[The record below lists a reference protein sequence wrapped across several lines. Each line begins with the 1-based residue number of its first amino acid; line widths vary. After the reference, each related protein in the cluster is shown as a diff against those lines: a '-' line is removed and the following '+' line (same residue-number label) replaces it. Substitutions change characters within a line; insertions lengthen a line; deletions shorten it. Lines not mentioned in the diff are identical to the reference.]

1 MPRILSQEEIDAQF
15 RGGFRADVAPAGLGT
30 RFGAAI
36 DRSQAGLLGIG
47 EAVGLPLGD
56 LRRENQFEQ
65 QQSMQ
70 RYFRDNPNEPQSFR
84 DVEGVGS
91 ALRYARGLAIDSSP
105 ELLTSLVTGGAGA
118 LMGLGT
124 AGRIGLAAAANY
136 PSAVGDILQN
146 QREEAGQTNAGVA
159 GLLGIP
165 YAAADLVG
173 LDAALASG
181 KMMRTGIKRLDE
193 MRGFGGAAARTG
205 ANVAMNAPIEGAS
218 ETFQELVNQAGRM
231 AVNPRQTMFNP
242 EANERYLESFVGG
255 ATLGGAASGLMGGW
269 RRSEQYQAPE
279 QETDLLNKQTQQTQQ
294 PAPQQYGLVTQP
306 APLQQRIDQQLG
318 IGARTTPKDY
328 AKQFEEA
335 YNEPSGQY
343 ATDPVTG
350 LEKQL
355 SVGEYQQM
363 TNAPLDLTE
372 SKPAD
377 AAAAAATTAKIERDP
392 KDLFIRDTLKVIPN
406 QHSRTLF
413 DMMMESGIDPQA
425 DLMVPVWNY
434 AAEKYM
440 SKGRYDKAVQMMDEA
455 IIKARQGAP
464 SGTGVSTVQ
473 QSAGGVGVGGAVVPG
488 TVGTAGSNAPV
499 TGTVGGDTT
508 AAGAASQQ
516 AGVLPSASG
525 QPPTTVTT
533 TTAAPAT
540 PPPSKFRRAP
550 KPMTV
555 LEAAEAAKAAQAQQT
570 GAPAAPPQPVVDERQ
585 VVLQQIFGERNGD
598 IIFDVVGMGMSE
610 PEAAAKYN
618 TSRQNIQKIAGA
630 TGQKTWPARIA
641 KAKAEKGLT
650 DEQIADAFNVP
661 TADSVEN
668 QIASQVFTQGQERM
682 DEGQA
687 IEAGLENIVK
697 TAGAGTSEVEGFTKL
712 QKEIDATLEALAS
725 ETDEATLEELNKK
738 LAEQLVKV
746 RAVEEQAKAEVRA
759 TAGRK
764 SKKDEADEA
773 AVQAETA
780 KPVGEEDAVQVQ
792 STAVVP
798 VQSEAQTGKGVG
810 GQVRRAEKPASKGQT
825 QGQAKGQVDRGRALW
840 ESLSAKTPGLVPYE
854 QLTKLEQDY
863 LTDLAVRTNGKP
875 VVAKEMGL
883 QQLLTKEPTT
893 IDVEARVIDEQ
904 VTTQVAALP
913 APQIDRLEKHYGNKR
928 DSAEF
933 LRKVQEDITKYVT
946 QGAEAVA
953 GAIRSIIKAMA
964 EGVLAMGIVFNP
976 NITKDA
982 FNINV
987 GKTFQQTI
995 EVTQEV
1001 PAEAKAQMSPT
1012 AQAVYSAMAP
1022 VAMKSGKWFMV
1033 ADKPNGMLHI
1043 FKEDGSHALS
1053 DPTLYGKDK
1062 GDVLAAVSSLEGGAK
1077 VTPAGKFTLKA
1088 RASTYAG
1095 GQELILVESKDYT
1108 GYIAIHAA
1116 DTSTPSENRLG
1127 RLDTPTAAD
1136 NRVSYGCINT
1146 KHDTFINEIKPNI
1159 SKLDGGMVFVVP
1171 DAQDQVAQM
1180 FAAETRTETRTEGGE
1195 GAKGVAAAT
1204 VVGKEENMLF
1214 GKSAEARTPYSATE
1228 LTNEIKNFIRADI
1241 LGRKLV
1247 IVNSVEDLLNSR
1259 LENEK
1264 KIGKAIA
1271 DENAYGVADD
1281 GTAYLIANRISK
1293 GEGRSKFMHEVGA
1306 HLGLENL
1313 LPSSLYRNLTS
1324 QLAKWAKAN
1333 DGSLEATIAARA
1345 QQRVTAAQTKDRDK
1359 PAELLAYFVEEAM
1372 LAGIDPT
1379 AAGSQT
1385 SPLAD
1390 WFRTLWAAF
1399 KIALRKLG
1407 FKPESLDTQ
1416 DVINLAFG
1424 AARLEMNGTW
1434 HGTAAFFRNFSHKF
1448 MSSGEGAQAYG
1459 WGTYLAQSVGVG
1471 RGYWEAD
1478 VIRKTWSNFAKHLEN
1493 NYMGWTFV
1501 DPVIQPENRNDIIS
1515 AGTKIVSSLPSG
1527 PEFRTSITP
1536 SMVAKDLQKVGSD
1549 IITLTDGKQTF
1560 SVYVR
1565 DFMPEGS
1572 LMRLDTAVSNDELL
1586 DWDAPFSDQPKIV
1599 RDFIKSEAKDIQ
1611 KLRAT
1616 PGYSGVQITAG
1627 QHIYKYLVAKF
1638 FVEGGHHKTGTG
1650 YWPGATDTVKMQVI
1664 KQASQ
1669 YLDSKGIKGVRLLD
1683 ADSRDMSLANTS
1695 FVKGDST
1702 VSGRAAILKA
1712 YFTPGAIVQGYGG
1725 PDKVIKFDPVSER
1738 ITVIAVDNLGNPR
1751 RGERQRTHFTIP
1763 SFNEVAIGMQQ
1774 RGYDLAE
1781 STQTRNLVIFDE
1793 KNIFRIGS
1801 EVAADRQRM
1810 KFGKNAPTQGVIQR
1824 NISKLPKAAQQPVR
1838 LSLGAMGDAVNKGLD
1853 YVVFTSDL
1861 VNRATAS
1868 GIGSAK
1874 KFVDL
1879 VGKSKSEARENEIAV
1894 EKISDMYA
1902 LVPEKDRGTG
1912 EGSVNRFLFD
1922 STREGKWGYGKYRN
1936 DDMGARFD
1944 ALSPE
1949 SQAYVEAVFA
1959 HGSDML
1965 AKKKKLVLDSTN
1977 SEYDAMIAAAK
1988 ADGDTTA
1995 EVRLTKEKEATLK
2008 RFQTLFRLRD
2018 GSPYAPIKRNG
2029 SHVVIAKS
2037 KEYLAAE
2044 AANDKK
2050 RITEL
2055 ESNSDH
2061 YHVSFTDGKWEARTL
2076 QQELNDQGFFDDVQV
2091 AERDTVI
2098 DEMFSGHSALRE
2110 LTKMRSRV
2118 DAQAKDGD
2126 KSSSKMLSLISQMY
2140 LEALAEG
2147 SARKSEMRRRGV
2159 AGEVDMIRSFAQ
2171 QGRAD
2176 ANFMASVKYN
2186 PQIQDALQE
2195 MRNQVKKGDRERK
2208 SEIFNEL
2215 AKRYVQSLDYSPTP
2229 WLNKLTRM
2237 SSIYYLAT
2245 SPAYYLQNLTQPWM
2259 MSVPA
2264 MAGKYNYVQA
2274 SNALFKAYTELGG
2287 VMKSAK
2293 LLKQQFDF
2301 DKVPADVRDAIKEL
2315 VNRGKID
2322 IGLDTEMGEFKVE
2335 GDNYF
2340 AGKIS
2345 AADKALRLAVQK
2357 VESIN
2362 RLSTAMAAYRLELAK
2377 NGSKE
2382 DAINYADRI
2391 LTETH
2396 GDYTSFNAPRAFNT
2410 GVGKVALQ
2418 FRKFQLIQLS
2428 FYAKLIK
2435 DALSGAD
2442 RAAALKTLA
2451 YSLGHTGLLAGVMGL
2466 PGYSAIAWAINA
2478 LLSDE
2483 DDKYDLTNELR
2494 KAIGDEQV
2502 ANLILRGAPTLVGA
2516 DISGKVGAGNMLSIM
2531 PFSQADLTTTAG
2543 RFEAFGTLIGGAAG
2557 GMTSRMIDGLLLMSS
2572 GDWYRGLEMTMP
2584 KGVSDAM
2591 KAYRVANE
2599 GMTRRNGDIILPPDE
2614 VSALDTLFQAIGV
2627 QPVEQTVT
2635 YERQNLMKATTQN
2648 FTERTTRIKN
2658 DYVKAARAGDTEGQA
2673 EAREAWKKLQD
2684 VKRREGVNVSP
2695 LSDLLKAPA
2704 EQRKREKM
2712 TVGGVQY
2719 TKGTRKLAEEIAGD

>member
-1 MPRILSQEEIDAQF
+1 MYSQHQDLNLTIQKGVVRPMGSVAREIMQHMTENPNSSFTQTMGYPLDHTRKDTKNMTADETRMEVFAQLWAF
-15 RGGFRADVAPAGLGT
+15 FNTREGNNYLADN
-30 RFGAAI
+30 
-36 DRSQAGLLGIG
+36 
-47 EAVGLPLGD
+47 LPLTYD
-56 LRRENQFEQ
+56 F
-65 QQSMQ
+65 
-70 RYFRDNPNEPQSFR
+70 
-84 DVEGVGS
+84 
-91 ALRYARGLAIDSSP
+91 
-105 ELLTSLVTGGAGA
+105 
-118 LMGLGT
+118 
-124 AGRIGLAAAANY
+124 
-136 PSAVGDILQN
+136 
-146 QREEAGQTNAGVA
+146 
-159 GLLGIP
+159 
-165 YAAADLVG
+165 
-173 LDAALASG
+173 
-181 KMMRTGIKRLDE
+181 
-193 MRGFGGAAARTG
+193 
-205 ANVAMNAPIEGAS
+205 
-218 ETFQELVNQAGRM
+218 
-231 AVNPRQTMFNP
+231 
-242 EANERYLESFVGG
+242 
-255 ATLGGAASGLMGGW
+255 
-269 RRSEQYQAPE
+269 
-279 QETDLLNKQTQQTQQ
+279 
-294 PAPQQYGLVTQP
+294 
-306 APLQQRIDQQLG
+306 
-318 IGARTTPKDY
+318 
-328 AKQFEEA
+328 
-335 YNEPSGQY
+335 
-343 ATDPVTG
+343 
-350 LEKQL
+350 
-355 SVGEYQQM
+355 
-363 TNAPLDLTE
+363 
-372 SKPAD
+372 
-377 AAAAAATTAKIERDP
+377 
-392 KDLFIRDTLKVIPN
+392 
-406 QHSRTLF
+406 
-413 DMMMESGIDPQA
+413 MEIND
-425 DLMVPVWNY
+425 
-434 AAEKYM
+434 
-440 SKGRYDKAVQMMDEA
+440 
-455 IIKARQGAP
+455 
-464 SGTGVSTVQ
+464 
-473 QSAGGVGVGGAVVPG
+473 
-488 TVGTAGSNAPV
+488 
-499 TGTVGGDTT
+499 
-508 AAGAASQQ
+508 
-516 AGVLPSASG
+516 
-525 QPPTTVTT
+525 
-533 TTAAPAT
+533 
-540 PPPSKFRRAP
+540 
-550 KPMTV
+550 
-555 LEAAEAAKAAQAQQT
+555 EAAKQ
-570 GAPAAPPQPVVDERQ
+570 
-585 VVLQQIFGERNGD
+585 NKGD
-598 IIFDVVGMGMSE
+598 
-610 PEAAAKYN
+610 
-618 TSRQNIQKIAGA
+618 
-630 TGQKTWPARIA
+630 
-641 KAKAEKGLT
+641 
-650 DEQIADAFNVP
+650 
-661 TADSVEN
+661 
-668 QIASQVFTQGQERM
+668 
-682 DEGQA
+682 
-687 IEAGLENIVK
+687 AGLEESAADQA
-697 TAGAGTSEVEGFTKL
+697 AGP
-712 QKEIDATLEALAS
+712 
-725 ETDEATLEELNKK
+725 
-738 LAEQLVKV
+738 
-746 RAVEEQAKAEVRA
+746 QA
-759 TAGRK
+759 
-764 SKKDEADEA
+764 
-773 AVQAETA
+773 QA
-780 KPVGEEDAVQVQ
+780 
-792 STAVVP
+792 
-798 VQSEAQTGKGVG
+798 
-810 GQVRRAEKPASKGQT
+810 
-825 QGQAKGQVDRGRALW
+825 DRG
-840 ESLSAKTPGLVPYE
+840 
-854 QLTKLEQDY
+854 
-863 LTDLAVRTNGKP
+863 
-875 VVAKEMGL
+875 
-883 QQLLTKEPTT
+883 
-893 IDVEARVIDEQ
+893 
-904 VTTQVAALP
+904 
-913 APQIDRLEKHYGNKR
+913 
-928 DSAEF
+928 
-933 LRKVQEDITKYVT
+933 
-946 QGAEAVA
+946 
-953 GAIRSIIKAMA
+953 
-964 EGVLAMGIVFNP
+964 
-976 NITKDA
+976 
-982 FNINV
+982 
-987 GKTFQQTI
+987 
-995 EVTQEV
+995 
-1001 PAEAKAQMSPT
+1001 AQR
-1012 AQAVYSAMAP
+1012 
-1022 VAMKSGKWFMV
+1022 
-1033 ADKPNGMLHI
+1033 I
-1043 FKEDGSHALS
+1043 
-1053 DPTLYGKDK
+1053 
-1062 GDVLAAVSSLEGGAK
+1062 
-1077 VTPAGKFTLKA
+1077 TPA
-1088 RASTYAG
+1088 
-1095 GQELILVESKDYT
+1095 IL
-1108 GYIAIHAA
+1108 
-1116 DTSTPSENRLG
+1116 
-1127 RLDTPTAAD
+1127 
-1136 NRVSYGCINT
+1136 
-1146 KHDTFINEIKPNI
+1146 
-1159 SKLDGGMVFVVP
+1159 
-1171 DAQDQVAQM
+1171 
-1180 FAAETRTETRTEGGE
+1180 
-1195 GAKGVAAAT
+1195 
-1204 VVGKEENMLF
+1204 
-1214 GKSAEARTPYSATE
+1214 
-1228 LTNEIKNFIRADI
+1228 
-1241 LGRKLV
+1241 
-1247 IVNSVEDLLNSR
+1247 
-1259 LENEK
+1259 
-1264 KIGKAIA
+1264 
-1271 DENAYGVADD
+1271 
-1281 GTAYLIANRISK
+1281 
-1293 GEGRSKFMHEVGA
+1293 
-1306 HLGLENL
+1306 
-1313 LPSSLYRNLTS
+1313 
-1324 QLAKWAKAN
+1324 
-1333 DGSLEATIAARA
+1333 
-1345 QQRVTAAQTKDRDK
+1345 
-1359 PAELLAYFVEEAM
+1359 
-1372 LAGIDPT
+1372 
-1379 AAGSQT
+1379 
-1385 SPLAD
+1385 
-1390 WFRTLWAAF
+1390 
-1399 KIALRKLG
+1399 
-1407 FKPESLDTQ
+1407 
-1416 DVINLAFG
+1416 
-1424 AARLEMNGTW
+1424 
-1434 HGTAAFFRNFSHKF
+1434 
-1448 MSSGEGAQAYG
+1448 
-1459 WGTYLAQSVGVG
+1459 
-1471 RGYWEAD
+1471 
-1478 VIRKTWSNFAKHLEN
+1478 
-1493 NYMGWTFV
+1493 
-1501 DPVIQPENRNDIIS
+1501 
-1515 AGTKIVSSLPSG
+1515 
-1527 PEFRTSITP
+1527 
-1536 SMVAKDLQKVGSD
+1536 
-1549 IITLTDGKQTF
+1549 
-1560 SVYVR
+1560 
-1565 DFMPEGS
+1565 
-1572 LMRLDTAVSNDELL
+1572 
-1586 DWDAPFSDQPKIV
+1586 
-1599 RDFIKSEAKDIQ
+1599 
-1611 KLRAT
+1611 
-1616 PGYSGVQITAG
+1616 
-1627 QHIYKYLVAKF
+1627 
-1638 FVEGGHHKTGTG
+1638 
-1650 YWPGATDTVKMQVI
+1650 
-1664 KQASQ
+1664 
-1669 YLDSKGIKGVRLLD
+1669 
-1683 ADSRDMSLANTS
+1683 
-1695 FVKGDST
+1695 
-1702 VSGRAAILKA
+1702 
-1712 YFTPGAIVQGYGG
+1712 
-1725 PDKVIKFDPVSER
+1725 
-1738 ITVIAVDNLGNPR
+1738 
-1751 RGERQRTHFTIP
+1751 
-1763 SFNEVAIGMQQ
+1763 
-1774 RGYDLAE
+1774 
-1781 STQTRNLVIFDE
+1781 
-1793 KNIFRIGS
+1793 RIGRPS
-1801 EVAADRQRM
+1801 
-1810 KFGKNAPTQGVIQR
+1810 QGVIDR

-1988 ADGDTTA
+1988 ADGDTAA

-2018 GSPYAPIKRNG
+2018 GIPYAPIKRNG

-2451 YSLGHTGLLAGVMGL
+2451 YSLGHTGLLAGAMGL

-2614 VSALDTLFQAIGV
+2614 VSAMDTLFQAIGV

>member
-1 MPRILSQEEIDAQF
+1 
-15 RGGFRADVAPAGLGT
+15 
-30 RFGAAI
+30 
-36 DRSQAGLLGIG
+36 
-47 EAVGLPLGD
+47 
-56 LRRENQFEQ
+56 
-65 QQSMQ
+65 
-70 RYFRDNPNEPQSFR
+70 
-84 DVEGVGS
+84 
-91 ALRYARGLAIDSSP
+91 
-105 ELLTSLVTGGAGA
+105 
-118 LMGLGT
+118 
-124 AGRIGLAAAANY
+124 
-136 PSAVGDILQN
+136 
-146 QREEAGQTNAGVA
+146 
-159 GLLGIP
+159 
-165 YAAADLVG
+165 
-173 LDAALASG
+173 
-181 KMMRTGIKRLDE
+181 
-193 MRGFGGAAARTG
+193 
-205 ANVAMNAPIEGAS
+205 
-218 ETFQELVNQAGRM
+218 
-231 AVNPRQTMFNP
+231 
-242 EANERYLESFVGG
+242 
-255 ATLGGAASGLMGGW
+255 
-269 RRSEQYQAPE
+269 
-279 QETDLLNKQTQQTQQ
+279 
-294 PAPQQYGLVTQP
+294 
-306 APLQQRIDQQLG
+306 
-318 IGARTTPKDY
+318 
-328 AKQFEEA
+328 
-335 YNEPSGQY
+335 
-343 ATDPVTG
+343 
-350 LEKQL
+350 
-355 SVGEYQQM
+355 
-363 TNAPLDLTE
+363 
-372 SKPAD
+372 
-377 AAAAAATTAKIERDP
+377 
-392 KDLFIRDTLKVIPN
+392 
-406 QHSRTLF
+406 
-413 DMMMESGIDPQA
+413 
-425 DLMVPVWNY
+425 
-434 AAEKYM
+434 
-440 SKGRYDKAVQMMDEA
+440 
-455 IIKARQGAP
+455 
-464 SGTGVSTVQ
+464 
-473 QSAGGVGVGGAVVPG
+473 
-488 TVGTAGSNAPV
+488 
-499 TGTVGGDTT
+499 
-508 AAGAASQQ
+508 
-516 AGVLPSASG
+516 
-525 QPPTTVTT
+525 
-533 TTAAPAT
+533 
-540 PPPSKFRRAP
+540 
-550 KPMTV
+550 
-555 LEAAEAAKAAQAQQT
+555 
-570 GAPAAPPQPVVDERQ
+570 
-585 VVLQQIFGERNGD
+585 
-598 IIFDVVGMGMSE
+598 
-610 PEAAAKYN
+610 
-618 TSRQNIQKIAGA
+618 
-630 TGQKTWPARIA
+630 
-641 KAKAEKGLT
+641 
-650 DEQIADAFNVP
+650 
-661 TADSVEN
+661 
-668 QIASQVFTQGQERM
+668 
-682 DEGQA
+682 
-687 IEAGLENIVK
+687 
-697 TAGAGTSEVEGFTKL
+697 
-712 QKEIDATLEALAS
+712 
-725 ETDEATLEELNKK
+725 
-738 LAEQLVKV
+738 
-746 RAVEEQAKAEVRA
+746 
-759 TAGRK
+759 
-764 SKKDEADEA
+764 
-773 AVQAETA
+773 
-780 KPVGEEDAVQVQ
+780 
-792 STAVVP
+792 
-798 VQSEAQTGKGVG
+798 
-810 GQVRRAEKPASKGQT
+810 
-825 QGQAKGQVDRGRALW
+825 
-840 ESLSAKTPGLVPYE
+840 
-854 QLTKLEQDY
+854 
-863 LTDLAVRTNGKP
+863 
-875 VVAKEMGL
+875 
-883 QQLLTKEPTT
+883 
-893 IDVEARVIDEQ
+893 
-904 VTTQVAALP
+904 
-913 APQIDRLEKHYGNKR
+913 
-928 DSAEF
+928 

-1001 PAEAKAQMSPT
+1001 PAEAKAKMSPT

-1062 GDVLAAVSSLEGGAK
+1062 GDVLDAVSSLDGGPK
-1077 VTPAGKFTLKA
+1077 ITPAGKFTMKESPA
-1088 RASTYAG
+1088 AYAG
-1095 GQELILVESKDYT
+1095 GTSLILMESKDYT
-1108 GYIAIHAA
+1108 GYIAVHAA

-1127 RLDTPTAAD
+1127 RLATPSAED
-1136 NRVSYGCINT
+1136 NRISYGCINT

-1159 SKLDGGMVFVVP
+1159 SKLDGGMMFILP
-1171 DAQDQVAQM
+1171 ESEEKAAEM
-1180 FAAETRTETRTEGGE
+1180 FAPETRTETRTEGGE
-1195 GAKGVAAAT
+1195 GAKGVAAAQ

-1214 GKSAEARTPYSATE
+1214 GKSAEVRTPYSATE

-1259 LENEK
+1259 LENEN
-1264 KIGKAIA
+1264 KIGQAIA

-1313 LPSSLYRNLTS
+1313 LPRGLYRNLTS

-1345 QQRVTAAQTKDRDK
+1345 QQRVAAAQTKERDK

-1372 LAGIDPT
+1372 LAGVDPT

-1407 FKPESLDTQ
+1407 FKPESLNTQ

-1434 HGTAAFFRNFSHKF
+1434 HGTAALFRNFSHKF

-1459 WGTYLAQSVGVG
+1459 WGTYLAQSVGIAK
-1471 RGYWEAD
+1471 GYWEAD

-1501 DPVIQPENRNDIIS
+1501 DSVIQPENRNDIIS

-1565 DFMPEGS
+1565 DFMPKGS
-1572 LMRLDTAVSNDELL
+1572 LMRLDTAVSNDEML
-1586 DWDAPFSDQPKIV
+1586 DWDAPFSDQPEIV
-1599 RDFIKSEAKDIQ
+1599 RNFIKSEAENIK

-1627 QHIYKYLVAKF
+1627 QHIYKYLVARF

-1650 YWPGATDTVKMQVI
+1650 YWPGASDAVKMQVI

-1683 ADSRDMSLANTS
+1683 ADSREMSLANTS
-1695 FVKGDST
+1695 FVKGDVT
-1702 VSGRAAILKA
+1702 VSGRTPVLKA

-1751 RGERQRTHFTIP
+1751 RGERERTHFTIP
-1763 SFNEVAIGMQQ
+1763 SFNELAIGMQQ

-1781 STQTRNLVIFDE
+1781 STQTRNLVIFNE

-1801 EVAADRQRM
+1801 EIAADRQNM
-1810 KFGKNAPTQGVIQR
+1810 KFGKNAPTQGVINR

-1861 VNRATAS
+1861 VDRATKS

-1879 VGKSKSEARENEIAV
+1879 IGKSKSEARENEIAV

-1912 EGSVNRFLFD
+1912 AGSVNRFLFD

-1959 HGSDML
+1959 HGSEML

-1977 SEYDAMIAAAK
+1977 SEYDAMIAVAK

-2018 GSPYAPIKRNG
+2018 GIPYAPIKRNG

-2076 QQELNDQGFFDDVQV
+2076 QQELNDQGFFDEVQI
-2091 AERDTVI
+2091 AERDNVI

-2126 KSSSKMLSLISQMY
+2126 KSSAKMLNLISQMY

-2186 PQIQDALQE
+2186 PQVQDALQE

-2215 AKRYVQSLDYSPTP
+2215 AKRYVQSLDYNPTP

-2237 SSIYYLAT
+2237 SSLYYLAT

-2301 DKVPADVRDAIKEL
+2301 DKVPSDVRDAIKEL

-2335 GDNYF
+2335 GDGYV
-2340 AGKIS
+2340 ARKIS

-2410 GVGKVALQ
+2410 GYGKVALQ

-2435 DALSGAD
+2435 DSLQGAD

-2451 YSLGHTGLLAGVMGL
+2451 YSLGHTAVLAGVQGL
-2466 PGYSAIAWAINA
+2466 PGYVAISWAINA
-2478 LLSDE
+2478 LLGDE
-2483 DDKYDLTNELR
+2483 DDKYDLTSELR

-2502 ANLILRGAPTLVGA
+2502 ANLVMRGAPTLVGA
-2516 DISGKVGAGNMLSIM
+2516 DLSGKVGAGNMLSIQ
-2531 PFSQADLTTTAG
+2531 PFSKADLSTPSGIA
-2543 RFEAFGTLIGGAAG
+2543 EYVGTLVGGASL
-2557 GMTSRMIDGLLLMSS
+2557 GMTTRMIDGLGLMLS
-2572 GDWYRGLEMTMP
+2572 GDWYRGIEQTMP

-2591 KAYRVANE
+2591 KAYRIANE

-2614 VSALDTLFQAIGV
+2614 VSAMDTLFQAIGV
-2627 QPVEQTVT
+2627 QPVEQTVA

-2648 FTERTTRIKN
+2648 FTERTAKIKN
-2658 DYVKAARAGDTEGQA
+2658 DYVKATREGDSEAQG

-2695 LSDLLKAPA
+2695 LSELLKAPA
-2704 EQRKREKM
+2704 EQKKREKM

-2719 TKGTRKLAEEIAGD
+2719 TKGTKKLAEEIAGD